1 MPLSYLTLLEE
12 WSNEKIPSVCVR
24 WEYPRNYIRLRYS
37 RLAASTL
44 TPPIISFTLLF
55 LRQPHAMVWESVK
68 RAGGGVAS
76 ALCDAPMGRS
86 DDEGG
91 KASCRVLCVTMYVC
105 VCTYGLLDVAGA
117 CRNRYCH
124 DYMQVHV
131 MWPMPA
137 VTVTSSLPRLHFRNL
152 LGTRME
158 KSVPSKVTSK

>member
-68 RAGGGVAS
+68 RAGGGVA
-76 ALCDAPMGRS
+76 AVLRDTPTERN
-86 DDEGG
+86 DEGG
-91 KASCRVLCVTMYVC
+91 RASCRVLV
-105 VCTYGLLDVAGA
+105 
-117 CRNRYCH
+117 
-124 DYMQVHV
+124 
-131 MWPMPA
+131 
-137 VTVTSSLPRLHFRNL
+137 
-152 LGTRME
+152 
-158 KSVPSKVTSK
+158 